1 METNT
6 YLSIIS
12 LNINGL
18 NAPIKRHRVVDW
30 IKVQETRLRAK
41 NTHKLKVRGWKK
53 IFHANGKDRKT
64 GVAILRQK

>member
-30 IKVQETRLRAK
+30 IKVQEPTICCLQETRLRAK
-41 NTHKLKVRGWKK
+41 DTKIESDRMEKDISCHKIGL
-53 IFHANGKDRKT
+53 
-64 GVAILRQK
+64 